1 MMFELHFDKADF
13 KHLSE
18 EAQLITEN
26 TKNSIPQLLLTKK
39 TERNPNI

>member
-1 MMFELHFDKADF
+1 MMFELHFDKAEF

-26 TKNSIPQLLLTKK
+26 TKNSIP
-39 TERNPNI
+39 